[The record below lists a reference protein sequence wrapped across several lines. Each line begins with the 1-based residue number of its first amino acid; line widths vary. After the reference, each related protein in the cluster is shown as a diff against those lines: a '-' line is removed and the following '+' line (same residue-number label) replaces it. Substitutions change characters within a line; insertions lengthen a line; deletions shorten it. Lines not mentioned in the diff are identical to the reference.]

1 MASQGPRDEP
11 SRGPF
16 CLTSQWHRLQPV
28 GFRHCTRTKTH
39 RLKPVPLKSTP
50 PRNCATILG
59 ESISCA
65 RTQFDFVYAL
75 IHVLAIAYGYDFA
88 SVRRRMS
95 AQKPGDPFDVVTY
108 PHLLAIP
115 QKGNKVDYELDAQ
128 SPMET
133 ESCVHS
139 LFPHYGYTP
148 CWYVLR
154 RSKSPTQMTIV
165 FPASRF
171 K

>member
-1 MASQGPRDEP
+1 M
-11 SRGPF
+11 
-16 CLTSQWHRLQPV
+16 
-28 GFRHCTRTKTH
+28 RTH
-39 RLKPVPLKSTP
+39 SIR
-50 PRNCATILG
+50 IL
-59 ESISCA
+59 
-65 RTQFDFVYAL
+65 YAL
-75 IHVLAIAYGYDFA
+75 ILVVAVAYGYDFA

-148 CWYVLR
+148 CWYILR
-154 RSKSPTQMTIV
+154 KSKSPTQMMIV
-165 FPASRF
+165 FPVPGF

>member
-1 MASQGPRDEP
+1 M
-11 SRGPF
+11 
-16 CLTSQWHRLQPV
+16 
-28 GFRHCTRTKTH
+28 RTH
-39 RLKPVPLKSTP
+39 
-50 PRNCATILG
+50 TIRIL
-59 ESISCA
+59 
-65 RTQFDFVYAL
+65 YAL
-75 IHVLAIAYGYDFA
+75 IMLLAIAYGYDYA

-128 SPMET
+128 SPIES
-133 ESCVHS
+133 ESCVHA

-148 CWYVLR
+148 CWYVLH

-165 FPASRF
+165 LRVPEF
-171 K
+171 

>member
-1 MASQGPRDEP
+1 MRAY
-11 SRGPF
+11 
-16 CLTSQWHRLQPV
+16 
-28 GFRHCTRTKTH
+28 
-39 RLKPVPLKSTP
+39 
-50 PRNCATILG
+50 
-59 ESISCA
+59 SI
-65 RTQFDFVYAL
+65 RFLYAL
-75 IHVLAIAYGYDFA
+75 ILLVALAYGYDFA

-128 SPMET
+128 SPLET

-148 CWYVLR
+148 CWYILR
-154 RSKSPTQMTIV
+154 KSKSPTQMMIV
-165 FPASRF
+165 FPVSGF

>member
-1 MASQGPRDEP
+1 M
-11 SRGPF
+11 
-16 CLTSQWHRLQPV
+16 
-28 GFRHCTRTKTH
+28 RTH
-39 RLKPVPLKSTP
+39 AIR
-50 PRNCATILG
+50 IL
-59 ESISCA
+59 
-65 RTQFDFVYAL
+65 YAL
-75 IHVLAIAYGYDFA
+75 IMLLAMAYGYDYA

-95 AQKPGDPFDVVTY
+95 AKKPGDPFDTVTY

-148 CWYVLR
+148 CWYILR
-154 RSKSPTQMTIV
+154 KSNSPTQMMIV
-165 FPASRF
+165 PRVPGF
-171 K
+171 

>member
-1 MASQGPRDEP
+1 M
-11 SRGPF
+11 
-16 CLTSQWHRLQPV
+16 
-28 GFRHCTRTKTH
+28 RTH
-39 RLKPVPLKSTP
+39 AIR
-50 PRNCATILG
+50 IL
-59 ESISCA
+59 
-65 RTQFDFVYAL
+65 YAL
-75 IHVLAIAYGYDFA
+75 LMLLALAYGYDYA

-95 AQKPGDPFDVVTY
+95 ALKPGDPFDVVTY
-108 PHLLAIP
+108 PHILAIP

-139 LFPHYGYTP
+139 IFPHYGYTH

-154 RSKSPTQMTIV
+154 RSKDFTQMTIV
-165 FPASRF
+165 LRVPLY